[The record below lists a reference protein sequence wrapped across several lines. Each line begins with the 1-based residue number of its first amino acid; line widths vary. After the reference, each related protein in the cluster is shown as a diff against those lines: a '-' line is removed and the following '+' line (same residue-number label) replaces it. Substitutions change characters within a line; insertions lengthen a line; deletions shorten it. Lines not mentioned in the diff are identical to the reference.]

1 MECSADDCTK
11 PAIYKRLRLCKT
23 HYDRRRYYGDENARP
38 KYTRGF
44 SIEAKL
50 DHYRTNDGPGE
61 CFGWSGRISQH
72 GYAMIWLGGRNGSF
86 RAAHRVALELATG
99 MPIPAGLQVDHICHN
114 EDMTCEGGPKCLHR
128 RCTNP
133 SHLRAVTRGQNVADA
148 RRWERP
154 GARERHHNASKTHDK
169 WGHEFTP
176 ENTRIIGGR
185 RYCLECWRL
194 RARGE
199 HPTQIARRSG

>member
-23 HYDRRRYYGDENARP
+23 HYDRRRYRGDENARP

-61 CFGWSGRISQH
+61 CFGWSGRISEG
-72 GYAMIWLGGRNGSF
+72 GYAMIWLGGRGGSF

-99 MPIPAGLQVDHICHN
+99 MPIPAGLQVDHTCHN
-114 EDMTCEGGPKCLHR
+114 GDMTCKGGPKCPHR

-133 SHLRAVTRGQNVADA
+133 NHLRAVTRQDNMADS
-148 RRWERP
+148 RRRDRNNW
-154 GARERHHNASKTHDK
+154 GAGHNGSKTHDK

-176 ENTRIIGGR
+176 ENTSIIRGN
-185 RYCLECWRL
+185 RYCLECRRL

-199 HPTQIARRSG
+199 HPTQIARRSS